1 MGFWARIPFAAHG
14 GRSLEPTRTV
24 ERRLG
29 ALGRLPRPLSHR
41 ALLAALNSGEPG
53 LVGPLGQA
61 LLEHVAL
68 ECGESVKSLS
78 GKLLGAFV
86 RPSSRWTASTVL
98 AARFAALSPEL
109 QRLALSFEGIPWAEV
124 SSAPDFPADP
134 LARQSLALHAAL
146 TGRPL
151 VAAGLVGAL
160 GDPNSDAAL
169 AAESALQVLAVAAAP
184 ILYSPVLEVFET
196 LRLST
201 AFPNLDRSAW
211 QTPVPEDRAILFRCV
226 ADACMAFEAHRRRGP
241 MLAAMILLDR
251 AAVRERDSVLSA
263 WFGRLDHPSHAAL
276 RGALRWCRLP
286 IAGVRAWEW
295 LSREDLAPS
304 AVDRLSR
311 ISSVVEHDAIHSRAA
326 LALRPRRAKRLA
338 EIDLP
343 REPSGR
349 TQSAEHLIP
358 ARGMIPLLS
367 PAARRGLPRIAA
379 MLRGSPKS
387 RLALLEPLLADP
399 DPIARHALVRN
410 LPLRSLADVCL
421 DADLRVARSAYLSW
435 SHAAHLSDSRQA
447 SPSPEHQRLVKLLTR
462 SPHEAI
468 RTMAAGEHA
477 ELNADSTH
485 SLAGRLK
492 LRLRLKRDRES
503 VISYLASQIMSSDAS
518 TRQQTIMLVRRLD
531 LSQRLERELTACALS
546 GVDAEA
552 NSPVARSA
560 ASAVAALSD
569 LSSDPSGRAI
579 AACLKS
585 RDARLRANAV
595 EAIAR
600 RSRRRPLAT
609 LSLPDEFVGDAHHRV
624 RGNAVRAQITTAD
637 PATAVRTS
645 EGLMRM
651 LADDREMHR
660 AAGAW
665 AAGGVL
671 RASGRER
678 LGDKYPVV
686 LARVCEMAQFD
697 ESPAVRRRALLA
709 AAQAQTELRAII
721 TGDDDASSQLE
732 SAAQGAST

>member
-1 MGFWARIPFAAHG
+1 
-14 GRSLEPTRTV
+14 LEPTRTV
-24 ERRLG
+24 ERRLDS
-29 ALGRLPRPLSHR
+29 LERLPRPLSHR
-41 ALLAALNSGEPG
+41 ALLSALNSGEPG
-53 LVGPLGQA
+53 LIAPLGQV
-61 LLEHVAL
+61 LIEHVAD
-68 ECGESVKSLS
+68 EAGRS
-78 GKLLGAFV
+78 GKSFGFNALDVFV
-86 RPSSRWTASTVL
+86 RRGGRWPASTVL
-98 AARFAALSPEL
+98 AARLAALAPEL
-109 QRLALSFEGIPWAEV
+109 QRLALSFEGVPWQQVA
-124 SSAPDFPADP
+124 SAPDFPTDP
-134 LARQSLALHAAL
+134 LARRSLALITAL

-151 VAAGLVGAL
+151 VAGAL
-160 GDPNSDAAL
+160 VPALSDSDPDAGL

-201 AFPNLDRSAW
+201 AFPNLDRGAW
-211 QTPVPEDRAILFRCV
+211 QALEPEDRPVLIRAI
-226 ADACMAFEAHRRRGP
+226 ADACMGFETHRRRGP
-241 MLAAMILLDR
+241 LLAAMILLDR
-251 AAVRERDSVLSA
+251 AAVRERDSVLSS

-367 PAARRGLPRIAA
+367 PAARRGLPRITA

-399 DPIARHALVRN
+399 DPIVRHALVRN

-421 DADLRVARSAYLSW
+421 DADVRVARSAYLSW
-435 SHAAHLSDSRQA
+435 SHAAHLSDSRQS

-462 SPHEAI
+462 SPHEAV

-477 ELNADSTH
+477 ELNADSMH

-492 LRLRLKRDRES
+492 LRVRLRRDRES
-503 VISYLASQIMSSDAS
+503 VVSYLASQILSSDAT
-518 TRQQTIMLVRRLD
+518 TRQQTVLLVRRLD

-546 GVDAEA
+546 GVEA
-552 NSPVARSA
+552 DENTPIARAA

-569 LSSDPSGRAI
+569 LVSDPSGRAI
-579 AACLKS
+579 AACLRS

-609 LSLPDEFVGDAHHRV
+609 LALPDECVADAHHRV

-637 PATAVRTS
+637 AATAVRTS

-678 LGDKYPVV
+678 LGEKYPVV

-721 TGDDDASSQLE
+721 TGEADAVEVPGQLRTA
-732 SAAQGAST
+732 SQGAGT

>member
-1 MGFWARIPFAAHG
+1 MD
-14 GRSLEPTRTV
+14 PTRTV
-24 ERRLG
+24 ARRLD
-29 ALGRLPRPLSHR
+29 ALERLPRPLSHR
-41 ALLAALNSGEPG
+41 ALLAALNSGEPD
-53 LVGPLGQA
+53 LIGPLGHV
-61 LLEHVAL
+61 LIEHVAQ
-68 ECGESVKSLS
+68 EAGTGGKSFGIKILD
-78 GKLLGAFV
+78 AV
-86 RPSSRWTASTVL
+86 ARPGGRWLATTVL
-98 AARFAALSPEL
+98 AARLAALAPEM
-109 QRLALSFEGIPWAEV
+109 QRLALSFEGLPWQHAAA
-124 SSAPDFPADP
+124 APDFPTDP
-134 LARQSLALHAAL
+134 LARQSLALL
-146 TGRPL
+146 SVLSGRPL
-151 VAAGLVGAL
+151 VAGSLVPAL
-160 GDPNSDAAL
+160 GDPNTDAAMS
-169 AAESALQVLAVAAAP
+169 AESALQVLAVAAAP
-184 ILYSPVLEVFET
+184 ILYSPVLEVFES
-196 LRLST
+196 LRIS
-201 AFPNLDRSAW
+201 ASFPNLDRGAW
-211 QTPVPEDRAILFRCV
+211 QVPVPEDRPLLFRAI
-226 ADACMAFEAHRRRGP
+226 ADACMAFETHRRRGP
-241 MLAAMILLDR
+241 LLAAMILLDR
-251 AAVRERDSVLSA
+251 AAVRERDSVLSS

-311 ISSVVEHDAIHSRAA
+311 ISSVVEHDAIHSRAP

-338 EIDLP
+338 EVDLP

-367 PAARRGLPRIAA
+367 PAARRGLPRITA

-387 RLALLEPLLADP
+387 RLPLLEPLLADP

-410 LPLRSLADVCL
+410 LPLRSLADLCL
-421 DADLRVARSAYLSW
+421 DADQRVARSAYLSW

-447 SPSPEHQRLVKLLTR
+447 SATPEHQRFVGLLTR
-462 SPHEAI
+462 SPHESI
-468 RTMAAGEHA
+468 RSMAAGEHA

-492 LRLRLKRDRES
+492 LRQRLKRDRES
-503 VISYLASQIMSSDAS
+503 VISYLASQILSSDAN

-546 GVDAEA
+546 GVDADA
-552 NSPVARSA
+552 NSPIARSA

-569 LSSDPSGRAI
+569 LASDPSGRAI

-609 LSLPDEFVGDAHHRV
+609 LALPDEYIADAHHRV

-637 PATAVRTS
+637 ATTAIRTS

-651 LADDREMHR
+651 LSDDREMHR

-686 LARVCEMAQFD
+686 LARVCEMAQYD

-721 TGDDDASSQLE
+721 TGDDDVASHE
-732 SAAQGAST
+732 HAIVQGAST